1 MIMADNNKAE
11 KDNKQQTKKN
21 EPPPW
26 IVSFAFAVMVVL
38 FGIRF
43 IAIPVSNQGLE
54 PFWGATLRAA
64 LAAIVLLA
72 VAFARKPA
80 FPNVRGLC
88 FSLIYG
94 FFAVGLNI
102 GLLYWGLLDVNSDI
116 AAIVYASVPLTV
128 IGLSIGFRLE
138 KFRVRLL
145 TGAMFGLWG
154 VEVIFGVAM
163 GYGANIVYL
172 LAVVGGAVFNAVG
185 MIAAKKAQE
194 VDPIVM
200 NCAGFTVA
208 AALLFAMSLM
218 TGETIVLP
226 SEGVVWLAVGFLVV
240 VSVVGYSVNVFI
252 IQQKSVSY
260 ASFSNVL
267 TPLVTI
273 AASSLMFGS
282 EISPAFIVGSV
293 LIFAGLVFS
302 GHIMLKKTSE

>member
-1 MIMADNNKAE
+1 MIMADNNKAQT
-11 KDNKQQTKKN
+11 DNKQQIKKDGL
-21 EPPPW
+21 PPW
-26 IVSFAFAVMVVL
+26 AVGFAFAVMVVL
-38 FGIRF
+38 FGVRF

-54 PFWGATLRAA
+54 PFWGATLRVA
-64 LAAIVLLA
+64 LAAIILLA

-80 FPNVRGLC
+80 VPNARGLC

-102 GLLYWGLLDVNSDI
+102 GLLYWGLLRVNSDI

-128 IGLSIGFRLE
+128 IALSIGFRLE
-138 KFRVRLL
+138 KFRLRLL

-154 VEVIFGVAM
+154 VEVVFGVSM
-163 GYGANIVYL
+163 GYGANIVFL
-172 LAVVGGAVFNAVG
+172 LAVVGGALFNAVG

-200 NCAGFTVA
+200 NCVGFTIG
-208 AALLFAMSLM
+208 AALLFAMSLL

-226 SEGVVWLAVGFLVV
+226 SQGTVWLAVGFLVM
-240 VSVVGYSVNVFI
+240 VSAIGYSINVFI

-282 EISPAFIVGSV
+282 EITPAFIVGSV
-293 LIFAGLVFS
+293 LIFAGLFFS
-302 GHIMLKKTSE
+302 GHIMFKKSSE

>member
-1 MIMADNNKAE
+1 MADNNKAQT
-11 KDNKQQTKKN
+11 DNKQQTKKN
-21 EPPPW
+21 ELPAW
-26 IVSFAFAVMVVL
+26 SISFAFAVMVVL
-38 FGIRF
+38 FGVRF

-54 PFWGATLRAA
+54 PFWGATLRVA
-64 LAAIVLLA
+64 LAAIILLA

-80 FPNVRGLC
+80 VPNARGLC

-102 GLLYWGLLDVNSDI
+102 GLLYWGLLRVNSDI

-128 IGLSIGFRLE
+128 IALSIGFRLE
-138 KFRVRLL
+138 KFRLRLL

-163 GYGANIVYL
+163 GYGANIVFL
-172 LAVVGGAVFNAVG
+172 LAIAGGAVFNAIG

-200 NCAGFTVA
+200 NCLGFTIG
-208 AALLFAMSLM
+208 AALLFAMSLL
-218 TGETIVLP
+218 TGEAVVLP
-226 SEGVVWLAVGFLVV
+226 SQGIVWLSVGFLVA
-240 VSVVGYSVNVFI
+240 VSVVGYSINVFL
-252 IQQKSVSY
+252 IQRKSVSY

-273 AASSLMFGS
+273 ATSSLMFGS
-282 EISPAFIVGSV
+282 EITPAFIVGSS
-293 LIFAGLVFS
+293 LIFTGLFFS
-302 GHIMLKKTSE
+302 GHIMLKKSSK